1 MSKNENTLFDEENKK
16 LARNL
21 ISKNDEELKEIKN
34 ILQMQQKVNKMKITF
49 IRKFNSKVGN

>member
-21 ISKNDEELKEIKN
+21 ISKNDEELKEIKS

>member
-21 ISKNDEELKEIKN
+21 ISKNDEELKEIKS
-34 ILQMQQKVNKMKITF
+34 ILQMQKKVNKMKITF